1 MVNIPAP
8 VYGSDFH
15 WWAPYEYVR
24 LAGGASLCSLSAI
37 FRARACIYIWAI
49 MAPGN
54 CDSRWSFELLPYT
67 WQRRFQRFLL
77 SLLLLV
83 ATSLLAL
90 DGASAATPPSPVPQ
104 SPPAQML
111 TSPLLLRS
119 PLPQPRIAASVL
131 SIYIQG
137 KLLYRTTK
145 PIGSWL
151 LTSING
157 SRSSYMLPNQPVDIL
172 SGEEIPPG
180 RGVLLTCFLP
190 NTSTTTC
197 SKITNARITQAAMP
211 AAQSTN
217 ITLRVLVMVVSLS
230 NSSECKSRGGANVT
244 QVQNA
249 FLGPNG
255 YADFFRNC
263 SYDMMVFDRKNF
275 MVMPTVIPCSTTII
289 ADCNVDAIV
298 NNAAEFQLLAGIEA
312 ETYTHSVY
320 ILPDGLA
327 RTCNWMGLAVI
338 PGTKTWFMPDMFLN
352 IHELNNAIDNGIFTE
367 GDPKVSFIGAYDPG
381 SSVTIFNYKL
391 HLLVG
396 VFDSKTS
403 TIIVT
408 LCRFVTGLNECTADA
423 PPSPPKSSTRLTSPS
438 NPPISMPPSPW
449 TPSLSP
455 PNPPSPMLPSPW
467 GPPFKPKSP
476 TPLPP
481 LTPPNISPSTTI
493 TSATSS
499 ASGTQAPPPTH
510 SR

>member
-1 MVNIPAP
+1 
-8 VYGSDFH
+8 
-15 WWAPYEYVR
+15 
-24 LAGGASLCSLSAI
+24 
-37 FRARACIYIWAI
+37 
-49 MAPGN
+49 
-54 CDSRWSFELLPYT
+54 
-67 WQRRFQRFLL
+67 
-77 SLLLLV
+77 
-83 ATSLLAL
+83 
-90 DGASAATPPSPVPQ
+90 
-104 SPPAQML
+104 ML

-298 NNAAEFQLLAGIEA
+298 NNAAEFQLLAAGIEA

-338 PGTKTWFMPDMFLN
+338 PGTKTWFMPDMF
-352 IHELNNAIDNGIFTE
+352 GIFSKGVVMQE
-367 GDPKVSFIGAYDPG
+367 ILHNFGLYHGWKDGQEYDD
-381 SSVTIFNYKL
+381 Y
-391 HLLVG
+391 
-396 VFDSKTS
+396 S
-403 TIIVT
+403 TAMGRGHS
-408 LCRFVTGLNECTADA
+408 CPSA
-423 PPSPPKSSTRLTSPS
+423 PELWRLG
-438 NPPISMPPSPW
+438 W
-449 TPSLSP
+449 A
-455 PNPPSPMLPSPW
+455 
-467 GPPFKPKSP
+467 
-476 TPLPP
+476 TPLAQLNSSSFPMATYKNFTLP
-481 LTPPNISPSTTI
+481 ATYLGPRGVMIKIQPNWLGELYTK
-493 TSATSS
+493 
-499 ASGTQAPPPTH
+499 
-510 SR
+510 